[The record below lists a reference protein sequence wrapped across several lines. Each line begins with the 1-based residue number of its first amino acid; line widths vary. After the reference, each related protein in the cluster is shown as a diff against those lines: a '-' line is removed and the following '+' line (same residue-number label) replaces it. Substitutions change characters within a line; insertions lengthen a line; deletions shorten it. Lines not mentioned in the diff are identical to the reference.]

1 MKFNLNQ
8 VEQDF
13 KVSED
18 DAERKELLLSVMQE
32 WTRRYNDGSLTFIDA
47 VKYQNVAE
55 MMVSKLEGE
64 Q

>member
-1 MKFNLNQ
+1 MKFNLEQ

-18 DAERKELLLSVMQE
+18 NTERKELLLSVMQE
-32 WTRRYNDGSLTFIDA
+32 WTRRYSDGSLTFIDA

-55 MMVSKLEGE
+55 MMVQSLESK
-64 Q
+64 

>member
-1 MKFNLNQ
+1 MKFNLEQ

-47 VKYQNVAE
+47 VKYQSVAE
-55 MMVSKLEGE
+55 MMVQSLESK
-64 Q
+64 